1 MNHESCASFVDEE
14 ELDVVNLRLSDVDGN
29 RADNINPLV
38 IHVYSKHLSERVS

>member
-14 ELDVVNLRLSDVDGN
+14 ELDVVILRLSDVDGN

-38 IHVYSKHLSERVS
+38 ISSPHLPERVS